1 MIRNDCVY
9 FKGETPCVYGLLCDS
24 CPHFKP
30 FQTKILIIKRGAMG
44 DVLRTTALLPG
55 LKRKYLKSTIFWVVD
70 EDSRELVEN
79 HPDVDRT
86 VPFNLE
92 NILPLFVEKF
102 DVLFSLDKEKGS
114 TALAE
119 QVACPLKYGFGMNEH
134 GNLSILNPASE
145 YAYRLGIDNDLKFFR
160 NQKTYQEIIY
170 DMAELDYQG
179 DPYILHLKEGDR
191 EKARGF
197 FKKHR
202 ISKKRPAVG
211 LNTGSGTRF
220 ETKQWPPRHFSGLI
234 DLLGSKLKA
243 DVFLLGGPKEKALN
257 RSLDEKACAR
267 VYNTGN
273 DNSLLEF
280 AGFISLMDVVVSSDS
295 LAMHLAVA
303 LEKKV
308 VALFGSTCPQEINLY
323 GRGTKIFA
331 GLPCSPCY
339 KSRCEEMTCMK
350 AITAEQVFRE
360 IQKIL

>member
-9 FKGETPCVYGLLCDS
+9 FKGETPCVYGLLCDN

-55 LKRKYLKSTIFWVVD
+55 LKRKYPESTIFWVVD
-70 EDSRELVEN
+70 EDSRELIQD

-160 NQKTYQEIIY
+160 NQKTYQEIIC
-170 DMAELDYQG
+170 DMAELDYWG

-197 FKKHR
+197 FKKYR

-234 DLLGSKLKA
+234 DLLGPKLKA

-257 RSLDEKACAR
+257 RSLDEKARGR

-303 LEKKV
+303 LGKKV
-308 VALFGSTCPQEINLY
+308 VALFGSTCPQEINFY

-350 AITAEQVFRE
+350 AITPEQVFRE